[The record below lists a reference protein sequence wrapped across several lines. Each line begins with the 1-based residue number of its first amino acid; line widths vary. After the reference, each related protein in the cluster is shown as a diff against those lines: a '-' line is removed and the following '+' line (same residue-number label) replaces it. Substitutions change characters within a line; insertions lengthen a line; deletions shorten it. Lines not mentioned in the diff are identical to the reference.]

1 MDKARPPHIHTAKGL
16 TYRQADSPDDLPK
29 MDLNYVGETDDS
41 DFGGSTTIQVFC
53 CCRYMSRDMWFPTMW
68 HFDKCRLIWVCET
81 SP

>member
-41 DFGGSTTIQVFC
+41 DFGGSTTIQV
-53 CCRYMSRDMWFPTMW
+53 RYGPHREKTCLQGSV
-68 HFDKCRLIWVCET
+68 KARLKPV
-81 SP
+81 